1 MGKPVFK
8 SLGLRKTPKI
18 SEAEFTQLRDFI
30 YDTTG
35 IFIQEQR
42 KYLLES
48 RLGRRLRELELDTFA
63 AYYKILTN
71 RLTREKELS
80 YLFENITTNETSFF
94 RDQKQLDVF
103 QNFILSE
110 WLNKLEEKGTKQLNI
125 WSAGCSSGEEPYTLG
140 MMLHEQLKMGIMGW
154 RIGITARDL
163 SPAMISKAKSALYG
177 EYSFKTTP
185 EAMKKKYFIPQTA
198 GFKVHPK
205 VQKLCNFGLIN
216 LNDRLAIK
224 RIPKSHI
231 IFCRNV
237 IIYFDDDMKTRVI
250 NSFYDNLVPGG
261 YLVLGHSESIHKLDT
276 KFKPI
281 RKIGGVF
288 YQKPE

>member
-18 SEAEFTQLRDFI
+18 SQAEFNQLRDFI

-48 RLGRRLRELELDTFA
+48 RLGRRLRELNLDSFA
-63 AYYKILTN
+63 AYYKMLTN
-71 RLTREKELS
+71 PLSREKELS

-94 RDQKQLDVF
+94 RDQKQLDTFDQYV
-103 QNFILSE
+103 LSE
-110 WLNKLEEKGTKQLNI
+110 WLTKLEGQRAKQLNV
-125 WSAGCSSGEEPYTLG
+125 WSAGCSSGEEPYTLS
-140 MMLHEQLKMGIMGW
+140 MMLHERLKMGIMGW
-154 RIGITARDL
+154 RINVTARDL
-163 SPAMISKAKSALYG
+163 SPAMINKAKRALYG

-185 EAMKKKYFIPQTA
+185 ESMKKKYFIPETA

-216 LNDRLAIK
+216 LNDQLAIK

-237 IIYFDDDMKTRVI
+237 IIYFDDAMKERVI

-261 YLVLGHSESIHKLDT
+261 YLVLGHSESIHKLNT
-276 KFKPI
+276 KFEPI
-281 RKIGGVF
+281 RKIGGIF
-288 YQKPE
+288 YQKSE